1 MLAIKLKRIGKKG
14 QAAFRVVVAEAKSK
28 LKGQS
33 IEDLGYVNPHTD
45 KFELKK
51 DRINYWIKNGARAT
65 ETVKR
70 FMAKSGM
77 GPETSVVKK
86 SK

>member
-28 LKGQS
+28 LKGES
-33 IEDLGYVNPHTD
+33 IEDLGWVNPHTD
-45 KFELKK
+45 KFEINKE
-51 DRINYWIKNGARAT
+51 RVNYWIKNGARAT

-70 FMAKSGM
+70 FIVKSGM
-77 GPETSVVKK
+77 GVQTAVAKR

>member
-28 LKGQS
+28 LGGKF
-33 IEDLGYVNPHTD
+33 IEDLGWVNPHTD
-45 KFELKK
+45 KFEINKE
-51 DRINYWIKNGARAT
+51 RVNYWIKNGARAT
-65 ETVKR
+65 ETVR
-70 FMAKSGM
+70 RLMSKSGM
-77 GPETSVVKK
+77 GAQTAAAKR